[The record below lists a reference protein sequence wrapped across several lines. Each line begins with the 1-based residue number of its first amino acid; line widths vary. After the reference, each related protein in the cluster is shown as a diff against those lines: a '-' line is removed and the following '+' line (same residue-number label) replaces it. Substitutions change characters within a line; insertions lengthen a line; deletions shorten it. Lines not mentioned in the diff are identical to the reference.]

1 MKTQN
6 DRIITHLKRRNLTR
20 AEALNELA
28 IGNLPARIQELR
40 QAGHNIKG
48 RWKVA
53 KNKFGEDCK
62 YMVYVL
68 TVSKT

>member
-6 DRIITHLKRRNLTR
+6 DRILTHLKRRNLTR
-20 AEALNELA
+20 AEALNELSIA
-28 IGNLPARIQELR
+28 NLTARIAELR

-68 TVSKT
+68 TQAKT

>member
-6 DRIITHLKRRNLTR
+6 ERILRHLKRRNLTR

-40 QAGHNIKG
+40 EAGHNIKG
-48 RWKVA
+48 RWKTA

-62 YMVYVL
+62 FMVYVL
-68 TVSKT
+68 TATKT